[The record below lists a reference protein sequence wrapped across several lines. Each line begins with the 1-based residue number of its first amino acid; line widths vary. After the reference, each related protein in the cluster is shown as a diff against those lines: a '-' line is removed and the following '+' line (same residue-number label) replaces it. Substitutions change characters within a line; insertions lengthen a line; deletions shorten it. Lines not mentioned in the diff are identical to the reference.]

1 MIYSDKHKIKFT
13 SISENYQVRKAFKG
27 TLSSMHS
34 SVITY
39 VVKHYQG
46 TAKYKEKVVRILNT
60 ITYAVYAAEP
70 LPFDWSPQNPF
81 VNVPNIDNDTIK
93 SVLGDIYLTVD
104 AIDWDLKVVEEPD
117 EEPKVT
123 VKAVSEPKPSP
134 AQKPTNKNIISV
146 AKPKFQPIDS
156 EIKKSEFVVN
166 PTDPLDIYLQAPE
179 VPQFDFNKPF
189 MQGVDGADKLVVY
202 TTLPEIPTKQREISA
217 TTDVNKMSESDLL
230 KLFPN
235 HLIQTRAQAMYEN
248 IGLPQDAQF
257 GNIIP
262 IEGYTNEQI
271 LKCIIEYPHLYKLAR
286 HQKGLQSNTD
296 YPSFYGWM
304 EINGELIPTMDIWDT
319 LDISTQIPRQA
330 EYVKEYVVRKYLL
343 DRDVGHIYF
352 KYPLYGELMP
362 FLTLVMPAEE
372 YVKRG
377 YNPIEIARQ
386 CVISRVAFKQSRN
399 PVIRRLKQN
408 A

>member
-1 MIYSDKHKIKFT
+1 MIYSNKHKIKFT
-13 SISENYQVRKAFKG
+13 NISENYQVRKAFKG

-46 TAKYKEKVVRILNT
+46 TAKYKEKVVKVLNT

-81 VNVPNIDNDTIK
+81 VNVPDIDEDLIK
-93 SVLGDIYLTVD
+93 SVLGDIYLTSD
-104 AIDWDLKVVEEPD
+104 AIDWDLKIVEDPD
-117 EEPKVT
+117 DDDI
-123 VKAVSEPKPSP
+123 KPSV
-134 AQKPTNKNIISV
+134 KPVKPIPSETMKLDTNIIAV
-146 AKPKFQPIDS
+146 AKPKFTPVDNVPKQDFS
-156 EIKKSEFVVN
+156 VKL
-166 PTDPLDIYLQAPE
+166 TDPLDIYLQAPE

-189 MQGVDGADKLVVY
+189 MQGIDGADKLVVY
-202 TTLPEIPTKQREISA
+202 TTLPEIPTRQRDISA

-235 HLIQTRAQAMYEN
+235 HLIQTRAQAMYED
-248 IGLPQDAQF
+248 IGLPKDEQF

-296 YPSFYGWM
+296 YPSFYGWIEM
-304 EINGELIPTMDIWDT
+304 NGELIPTMDIWDT
-319 LDISTQIPRQA
+319 LEISKQIPRQA
-330 EYVKEYVVRKYLL
+330 EYVKEYLVRKYLL
-343 DRDVGHIYF
+343 DRDIGHVYF
-352 KYPLYGELMP
+352 KYPLYGELLP

-372 YVKRG
+372 YIKRG
-377 YNPIEIARQ
+377 YDPVEIARQ